1 MTAHKCDLCGKV
13 FKLKTDY
20 ERHIARKNPC
30 VSADEIIKKHVETTK
45 SVKSNDEDINKI
57 KKFFNFCHDLL
68 RDKEGLVGMKA
79 LSNISMLLFLKF
91 VNDSVKS
98 GSIDLLEIEKHRK
111 ENGTCDEKFLKYKE
125 YVKYCK
131 FSNIIEDGKFKVEVC
146 EIPTIIEFIFKHVLW
161 HHPMTRDMYKDELP
175 NIKYEIT
182 YEQILKKMDKVE
194 WENIDVDVKGVA
206 YELFLKS
213 EMGGGD
219 LGQFFTR
226 REVVDYM
233 IKTIRPHITKTAKFM
248 DPFMGTG
255 GFVTHMYNEI
265 KSMYVKNKE
274 PFTDALKLSLLNG
287 IEKNPQT
294 CVLSLNN
301 CLLTTNVFPAG
312 VKCDDSLR
320 TYITEKYD
328 IVLTN
333 PPFGINGLTYDNTS
347 MFPEKY
353 HGVKKSDYIP
363 HKSNDAICL
372 AMQMIQYILN
382 KNGIGAIVV
391 PDGKQLTSEREKS
404 LINVRKMLM
413 ENCDLFQVTKLGSG
427 TFLPYT
433 GVETAVLFFKKGTAT
448 KNVRFVKLEND
459 YVTEK
464 LIGVVDID
472 KIKKH
477 SYSLNYKLYINE
489 NVVKYDDIEYLK
501 FGNIFDVIK
510 GKIQST
516 AMIDNDK
523 EHCRF
528 INKGDIDSWQR
539 IEFSKCDTHG
549 KNLFFGTS
557 FNGNGKM
564 PIRYYDGSCTYSNL
578 VSHIKPKEKYSD
590 MLNIKYWYYYFCSTN
605 DLIEKTYGKG
615 ACNKSLDI
623 HSINLWEI
631 PVPPLPIQ
639 NLIVKELDA
648 LYKRKE
654 SLQTAIELY
663 NVSMTAKF
671 ELLLRECKDKK
682 DVPLEKICTFK
693 SGKYNSSDKKTI
705 GKYKFFN
712 SEAQQPVGFSDQYC
726 FDGKEYI
733 IMIKDGGSGK
743 GNYGDNIGLG
753 KIFLIKNEKTC
764 ATSHQI
770 AMFFNSDAKIEYFEK
785 FFKFSKNALMDLAH
799 YTTGLGCISMEKLK
813 TFPITIPSKADQEH
827 IIKEMEK
834 YELLNTLQK
843 EHIIE
848 LDNLIKQRFD
858 YHLDQCKAKKDKT
871 TKHESDD
878 DSSTDE
884 KPKKV
889 KKATK
894 KQVIKIDSDTESEGN
909 KPQKKLKKKP
919 IVDNSEDEK
928 PKKKSDAKKKYESS
942 DDSSTDDEAEKPKK
956 VKKITTKKKSDAKKK
971 YESSDDSSTDD
982 EAEKPKKVKK
992 ITTKKK

>member
-301 CLLTTNVFPAG
+301 CLLTTNVFPVG

-372 AMQMIQYILN
+372 ALQMIQYILN

-477 SYSLNYKLYINE
+477 SYSLNYKLYFNEHAIEYKNIRHVTFGNVFELEKGTIGSKDCTEDINGNAVLINWSMYEKYKKIKVGKYVGE
-489 NVVKYDDIEYLK
+489 NLFVSTTMPNGKEKGYLVVTYYKGNCDCCNLMSRVKVKTEHKDCVVLKFYYYYLK
-501 FGNIFDVIK
+501 FNSTFIENTYQK
-510 GKIQST
+510 GC
-516 AMIDNDK
+516 A
-523 EHCRF
+523 
-528 INKGDIDSWQR
+528 
-539 IEFSKCDTHG
+539 
-549 KNLFFGTS
+549 
-557 FNGNGKM
+557 
-564 PIRYYDGSCTYSNL
+564 
-578 VSHIKPKEKYSD
+578 
-590 MLNIKYWYYYFCSTN
+590 
-605 DLIEKTYGKG
+605 
-615 ACNKSLDI
+615 NKSLDI
-623 HSINLWEI
+623 RLFNNMEI
-631 PVPPLPIQ
+631 PIPPLPIQ
-639 NLIVKELDA
+639 NLIVKELDT

-663 NVSMTAKF
+663 NVSMKAKF
-671 ELLLRECKDKK
+671 EMLLRGCKDKK
-682 DVPLEKICTFK
+682 DVPLEEICTFK
-693 SGKYNSSDKKTI
+693 SGKYNSRDKKTI

-733 IMIKDGGSGK
+733 ILIKDGGSGK

-770 AMFFNSDAKIEYFEK
+770 AMFFNSDTKIEYFEK

-871 TKHESDD
+871 TKQESDD

-889 KKATK
+889 KKTTK
-894 KQVIKIDSDTESEGN
+894 KQVIEIASDTESEGE

-956 VKKITTKKKSDAKKK
+956 VKKTVTKKK
-971 YESSDDSSTDD
+971 
-982 EAEKPKKVKK
+982 
-992 ITTKKK
+992 